1 MRKFL
6 FVFAL
11 SGMVW
16 AQQPTRLE
24 GKVWAVETSAV
35 YVTDSTGNA
44 VKAPRNATFLRDGQ
58 PVAADELKTRDP
70 VVVIYPVDDF
80 EILAGPYPPNDKQVY
95 FHRTIR
101 RGPTSLDQDYRD
113 GVWVDR

>member
-1 MRKFL
+1 MKKMICVL
-6 FVFAL
+6 AL
-11 SGMVW
+11 TALAWG
-16 AQQPTRLE
+16 QEPTRLE
-24 GKVWAVETSAV
+24 GKVWAVESTAV

-44 VKAPRNATFLRDGQ
+44 VKAPRHSTFLRNGQ
-58 PVAADELKTRDP
+58 PVSADELKKSDA

-80 EILAGPYPPNDKQVY
+80 EILAGPYPPNDKHEY

-101 RGPTSLDQDYRD
+101 RGPNSLDQDYRD